1 MAMSRP
7 FGGRRFTSFPS
18 KATVPDET
26 DSSPAIIRSVVVF
39 PHPDGPTR
47 TMNSPSSMARS
58 MPRTAGTSPKFLV
71 RLRSSIA
78 AIE

>member
-7 FGGRRFTSFPS
+7 FGGSRFTSSPS
-18 KATVPDET
+18 KAMLPPDT
-26 DSSPAIIRSVVVF
+26 DSSPAIMRSVVVL

-47 TMNSPSSMARS
+47 TMNSPSPMARS
-58 MPRTAGTSPKFLV
+58 MPRTAGTSPKFLE

-78 AIE
+78 AIG